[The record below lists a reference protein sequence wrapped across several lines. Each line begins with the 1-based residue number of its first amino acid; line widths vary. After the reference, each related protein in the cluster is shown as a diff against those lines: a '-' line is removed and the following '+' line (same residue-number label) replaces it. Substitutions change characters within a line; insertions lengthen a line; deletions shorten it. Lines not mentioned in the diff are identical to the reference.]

1 MRRRLLK
8 LTLALMGLLVGLA
21 IAEGGL
27 RMTGRDPIHRVMSFI
42 GTSQWKGEC
51 FSLQDDV
58 GYGYTPG
65 ACGANEHGFPDG
77 PMKRGEEQP
86 RILLL
91 GDSIS
96 ADRLFATFKAE
107 EHRPVYGLTTQ
118 IESSNPIDVQFSE
131 IRKLGRDL
139 RGDRSWATRMQ
150 RLWQPPSW
158 QPTTPANKVLE
169 TAEIGS

>member
-1 MRRRLLK
+1 MPRWFEFVFN
-8 LTLALMGLLVGLA
+8 T
-21 IAEGGL
+21 
-27 RMTGRDPIHRVMSFI
+27 PSHHR
-42 GTSQWKGEC
+42 
-51 FSLQDDV
+51 
-58 GYGYTPG
+58 
-65 ACGANEHGFPDG
+65 AHHGS
-77 PMKRGEEQP
+77 EEQYLDANYGG
-86 RILLL
+86 ILILW
-91 GDSIS
+91 
-96 ADRLFATFKAE
+96 DRLFATFKAE